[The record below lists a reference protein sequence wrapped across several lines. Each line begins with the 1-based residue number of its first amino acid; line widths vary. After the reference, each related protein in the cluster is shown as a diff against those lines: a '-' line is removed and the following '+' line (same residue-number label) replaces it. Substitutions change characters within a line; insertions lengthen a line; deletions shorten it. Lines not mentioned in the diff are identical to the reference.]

1 MRSPLIITFT
11 GIQLFFW
18 LVGSA
23 QKDKVDSLK
32 MLFAGLR
39 DTARIDVLNQ
49 VSQEYIHVEKKDSA
63 EYYAEEALNASKA
76 KHYIHGIAVALIR
89 KARIAKHFADDLVTG
104 ARAVRDLDSGG
115 TR

>member
-49 VSQEYIHVEKKDSA
+49 IPRTVDKSP
-63 EYYAEEALNASKA
+63 L
-76 KHYIHGIAVALIR
+76 R
-89 KARIAKHFADDLVTG
+89 KEGRFRRSLRTSLLTIM
-104 ARAVRDLDSGG
+104 
-115 TR
+115 